1 MPMKLIRRLAVSIVM
16 IFVVASLTFFLVRMM
31 PGNPYSVLYHKLLM
45 QGLPPLQAMDQV
57 RGIMNAMPN
66 QPAYIQYFEWLRQ
79 LIHGNLGTS
88 IAETGVPVTQL
99 IFDAL
104 PWTLVT
110 VSLGL
115 FISFVIGVVLGVISA
130 SYRGTWLSNLID
142 NVGSVAHA
150 IPVFVTAVAL
160 LYLFNVIWNIF
171 PSSGAYGIME
181 TPGFNWPFITSF
193 LYHITL
199 PIGTY
204 VLAGFG
210 SWELA
215 MKSTTVMVM
224 NDDFMMAARIHGL
237 PRDRQMNYLGWNS
250 ILPLF
255 TLFMLS
261 LGVMFGGS
269 VFIESTY
276 AFPGIGNLLATA
288 VTSRD
293 YPVMQGCFM
302 LTTATIIM
310 ANVLADFLYASL
322 DPRISN

>member
-1 MPMKLIRRLAVSIVM
+1 MPMKLLRRVGVSIVL
-16 IFVVASLTFFLVRMM
+16 IFVVSSLTFFLVRMM
-31 PGNPYSVLYHKLLM
+31 PGNPYTVMYHNLVMK
-45 QGLPPLQAMDQV
+45 GLSPLQAMDQV

-66 QPAYIQYFEWLRQ
+66 QPVYIQYFEWLKQ
-79 LIHGNLGTS
+79 LVHGNLGTS
-88 IAETGVPVTQL
+88 IEETGVPVTEL
-99 IFDAL
+99 IFNAL

-110 VSLGL
+110 VSIGL

-160 LYLFNVIWNIF
+160 LYLFNVIWPIF

-181 TPGFNWPFITSF
+181 TVGFNWPFLSSF

-215 MKSTTVMVM
+215 MKSTTIMVM
-224 NDDFMMAARIHGL
+224 NDDFMMAAKIHGL
-237 PRDRQMNYLGWNS
+237 RRDRQMNYLGRNS

-269 VFIESTY
+269 VFIETTY
-276 AFPGIGNLLATA
+276 AFPGIGNLLTTA
-288 VTSRD
+288 VTGRD
-293 YPVMQGCFM
+293 YPVMEGCFM
-302 LTTATIIM
+302 LITTTIIF
-310 ANVLADFLYASL
+310 ANVAADFLYATL
-322 DPRISN
+322 DPRITS